1 MAAAYP
7 VFFMFPSENERLAT
21 AQFFSFQI
29 TDAVSAGDFIWVRT
43 FFRIDSVVFFEFS
56 SFFSMEEKD
65 S

>member
-43 FFRIDSVVFFEFS
+43 LFRIDCVVFF
-56 SFFSMEEKD
+56 
-65 S
+65 